1 MVTKSSEQIID
12 SRFLQTCDIPA
23 EELIV
28 EPFTMVIFGG
38 AGDLSKRKLL
48 PSVFHLY
55 GEGEF
60 SKSFSVIGFD
70 RVEMTEEQYRNLMG
84 ESTEIIR
91 NRDSDYLLR
100 SSWSSPW
107 QSDQSPAEQFFHPA
121 YKAIAPAWS
130 ACLCTLPYIIIQRW
144 LVLLPEICR
153 PVFYLSNNI
162 TILGQY
168 RIRLFLYMTPS
179 A

>member
-12 SRFLQTCDIPA
+12 SRFLQTCDIPV

-70 RVEMTEEQYRNLMG
+70 RVEMTDEQYRNLMG
-84 ESTEIIR
+84 EAVKKFA
-91 NRDSDYLLR
+91 
-100 SSWSSPW
+100 
-107 QSDQSPAEQFFHPA
+107 AETFEED
-121 YKAIAPAWS
+121 AWEEFS
-130 ACLCTLPYIIIQRW
+130 KHL
-144 LVLLPEICR
+144 
-153 PVFYLSNNI
+153 FYLSGDFEKDESFNSPDKENNQGFGDREKSAEGCC
-162 TILGQY
+162 L
-168 RIRLFLYMTPS
+168 LYGGTSPGN
-179 A
+179 APCDREIEAP